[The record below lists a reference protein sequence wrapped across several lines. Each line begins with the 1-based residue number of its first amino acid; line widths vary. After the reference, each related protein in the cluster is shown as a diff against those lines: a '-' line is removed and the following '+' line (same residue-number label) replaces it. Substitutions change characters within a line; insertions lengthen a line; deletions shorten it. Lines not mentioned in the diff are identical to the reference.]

1 MKKNDNAEFV
11 KIFERMTNAL
21 LKINSFL

>member
-11 KIFERMTNAL
+11 KIFERMTITP
-21 LKINSFL
+21 LKINSYL